1 MDVGCGDGLLVQ
13 RLAAVCHH
21 VTGVDSDRTALSR
34 ARERTTDLPNV
45 TLRHGDFLAL
55 DEGLFGFDVVTM
67 VAVLHHLDPRVAL
80 SRGKELLRPGG
91 ELLVVGLSVN
101 RPLGDRLLS
110 GMALPLV
117 RAMSRLHHERR
128 EIGVVVAEP
137 TLRLT
142 EIRSVAMTILPGVRI
157 RRGLYYRYLLRW
169 SKPS

>member
-1 MDVGCGDGLLVQ
+1 
-13 RLAAVCHH
+13 
-21 VTGVDSDRTALSR
+21 
-34 ARERTTDLPNV
+34 
-45 TLRHGDFLAL
+45 
-55 DEGLFGFDVVTM
+55 
-67 VAVLHHLDPRVAL
+67 
-80 SRGKELLRPGG
+80 
-91 ELLVVGLSVN
+91 
-101 RPLGDRLLS
+101 
-110 GMALPLV
+110 MALPLV